1 MAKKDKPPKSEEE
14 QSAEGVQYASMAEAL
29 LDYDQFV
36 QAQAQ
41 SIWSYDELPFDLNLE
56 DQLFVRSYVIDR
68 NKAAAMRRLG
78 HSGDGPLLRRR
89 ADHHLNKS
97 EVQAAIEFL
106 AGRMMEKLDITAEK
120 VQRQI
125 AAVAFFDPRDVMQF
139 DQYGVRMLHS
149 RFWTAE
155 QVAAIK
161 KIKMGQNGVE
171 LELYDRL
178 RASEMLAK
186 QLGVQPE
193 DNDAA
198 EQARIGAEQAIEKIF
213 TIFTRTKEPRPAEL
227 PAPDDRPTV
236 Q

>member
-1 MAKKDKPPKSEEE
+1 MAKKDKPPKSDEV

-41 SIWSYDELPFDLNLE
+41 NLWQYDDLPFDLNME
-56 DQLFVRSYVIDR
+56 EQLFVRSYVIDR
-68 NKAAAMRRLG
+68 NEVSALRRLG
-78 HSGDGPLLRRR
+78 HIGEQSTLRNR
-89 ADHHLNKS
+89 AKRYLAKA
-97 EVQAAIEFL
+97 EVQAAVEHL
-106 AGRMMEKLDITAEK
+106 GKKMMEMLDITAEK

-125 AAVAFFDPRDVMQF
+125 AAVAFFDPRQVMEF
-139 DQYGVRMLHS
+139 DQYNVRMLHS
-149 RFWTAE
+149 RFWTSE
-155 QVAAIK
+155 QVAAVK
-161 KIKMGQNGVE
+161 KIKMGPNGVE

-198 EQARIGAEQAIEKIF
+198 EQARLGAEQAIEKIF
-213 TIFTRTKEPRPAEL
+213 TVFERMSDPDPVPPAIEADVKTKH
-227 PAPDDRPTV
+227 
-236 Q
+236 